1 MEVFAEGMNILFES
15 RVFHPSIGG
24 METVARQLA
33 EVWGERGH
41 TAHVVTQT
49 PLDDEEPLDTIP
61 VTRQPSLGRWW
72 TLLRSA
78 DLFVQSGISL
88 KSLPLAVTAGVPIVF
103 IHHNML
109 PLTIDSVGA
118 RMLLKRMATHLGQNI
133 AVSSAVAEDLPARKT
148 TVIHNP
154 FIPSFSAT
162 QPPPNETTLL
172 FVGRLVSVKGVD
184 IALRALAELDPVYT
198 LTICG
203 DGEERGTLEALAEH
217 LGVAD
222 RVTFRGWV
230 AHDEL
235 SNIARRASIQLVP
248 SRYEPF
254 GIVAL
259 EAIAAGCPVV
269 ASDTGGLPEAVG
281 RCGVLVPP
289 DNPDALARGIER
301 ARAQRDQLLQHR
313 EAHLDQ
319 FDIDTIADQ
328 YLNVFRRV
336 VHSSSTP

>member
-1 MEVFAEGMNILFES
+1 MRILLES
-15 RVFHPSIGG
+15 RVFYPSIGG
-24 METVARQLA
+24 METVTRQLA
-33 EVWGERGH
+33 GAWQDRGH
-41 TAHVVTQT
+41 TVHVVTQT
-49 PLDDEEPLDTIP
+49 PLGDADPLDELP

-72 TLLRSA
+72 TLLRTA

-88 KSLPLAVTAGVPIVF
+88 KSLPLGLASGTPLVF

-109 PLTIDSVGA
+109 PLTPDTIGA
-118 RMLLKRMATHLGQNI
+118 RMLLKRGATRLGKNV
-133 AVSSAVAEDLPARKT
+133 AVSRAVARDLPDRT
-148 TVIHNP
+148 TVVIHNP
-154 FIPSFSAT
+154 FVPSFEAT
-162 QPPPNETTLL
+162 ASPESETALL

-184 IALRALAELDPVYT
+184 VALKALSELDPAYT

-203 DGEERGTLEALAEH
+203 DGDEREALQTLARR
-217 LGVAD
+217 LGVDD
-222 RVTFRGWV
+222 RVAFEGWV
-230 AHDEL
+230 GHDE
-235 SNIARRASIQLVP
+235 IAEYARRASLQLVP

-259 EAIAAGCPVV
+259 EAIAAGCPVI

-289 DNPDALARGIER
+289 DDPEALARGIER
-301 ARAQRDQLLQHR
+301 AVDRRDELLRHR
-313 EAHLDQ
+313 EAHLEQ

-336 VHSSSTP
+336 LHSSSAE

>member
-1 MEVFAEGMNILFES
+1 MNILLES

-33 EVWGERGH
+33 EAWTERGH
-41 TAHVVTQT
+41 TVQVVTQT
-49 PLDDEEPLDTIP
+49 PLEDEDPIDTLP
-61 VTRQPSLGRWW
+61 VIRQPSPGRWW
-72 TLLRSA
+72 SLLRSA

-88 KSLPLAVTAGVPIVF
+88 KSLPLAVAAGVPIVF

-109 PLTIDSVGA
+109 PLTFDSVGA
-118 RMLLKRMATHLGQNI
+118 RILLKRAATRLGENI
-133 AVSSAVAEDLPARKT
+133 AVSSAVAKDLPTRNT

-154 FIPSFSAT
+154 FVPSFVGAQEPS
-162 QPPPNETTLL
+162 NETDLL

-184 IALRALAELDPVYT
+184 VALRALSELDPAYT

-203 DGEERGTLEALAEH
+203 DGDERGVLEAFADR
-217 LGVAD
+217 LGIAD

-230 AHDEL
+230 PHDEL
-235 SNIARRASIQLVP
+235 SDIARQSGIQLVP

-269 ASDTGGLPEAVG
+269 ASNTGGLPEAVG
-281 RCGVLVPP
+281 RCGLLVPP
-289 DNPDALARGIER
+289 EDPEALARGIEQ
-301 ARAQRDQLLQHR
+301 ARAQRNQLLQHR

>member
-1 MEVFAEGMNILFES
+1 
-15 RVFHPSIGG
+15 

-33 EVWGERGH
+33 EAWRDRGH
-41 TAHVVTQT
+41 AVHVVTQT
-49 PLDDEEPLDTIP
+49 PLGDSNPLDELP
-61 VTRQPSLGRWW
+61 VTRRPSLGRWW
-72 TLLRSA
+72 ALLRDA

-88 KSLPLAVTAGVPIVF
+88 KSFPLGLASGTPVVF

-109 PLTIDSVGA
+109 PLTPDTVGA
-118 RMLLKRMATHLGQNI
+118 RMLLKRGAAHLGENV
-133 AVSSAVAEDLPARKT
+133 AVSSAVARDLPNRTT

-154 FIPSFSAT
+154 FVPSFEAT
-162 QPPPNETTLL
+162 RPPESETTLL

-184 IALRALAELDPVYT
+184 VALRALSELDPAYT

-203 DGEERGTLEALAEH
+203 DGDEREALQTLARR
-217 LGVAD
+217 LGVDD
-222 RVTFRGWV
+222 RVIFKGWV
-230 AHDEL
+230 DHDE
-235 SNIARRASIQLVP
+235 IAEYARRASLQLAP

-281 RCGVLVPP
+281 RCGILVPP
-289 DNPDALARGIER
+289 EDPEALARGIER
-301 ARAQRDQLLQHR
+301 AVERRDELLRYR
-313 EAHLDQ
+313 EAHLEE

-336 VHSSSTP
+336 LHSSNTA

>member
-1 MEVFAEGMNILFES
+1 M
-15 RVFHPSIGG
+15 
-24 METVARQLA
+24 ARQLA
-33 EVWGERGH
+33 EAWAERGH
-41 TAHVVTQT
+41 TVRVVTQT
-49 PLDDEEPLDTIP
+49 PLKDEDSLDTLP
-61 VTRQPSLGRWW
+61 VTRQPSPGRWW
-72 TLLRSA
+72 MLFRST

-88 KSLPLAVTAGVPIVF
+88 KSLPLAVAAGVPIVF

-109 PLTIDSVGA
+109 PLTFDSVGA
-118 RMLLKRMATHLGQNI
+118 RMLLKRAVTHFGQNI
-133 AVSSAVAEDLPARKT
+133 AVSRAVAEDLPSQNT

-154 FIPSFSAT
+154 FFPSFVEEDPSPT
-162 QPPPNETTLL
+162 ETRLL

-184 IALRALAELDPVYT
+184 VALRALSELDPAYT

-203 DGEERGTLEALAEH
+203 DGDERGALEVLAGR
-217 LGVAD
+217 LGITD

-230 AHDEL
+230 THDEL
-235 SNIARRASIQLVP
+235 SDIARQSSIQLVP
-248 SRYEPF
+248 SRYESF

-269 ASDTGGLPEAVG
+269 ASNTGGLSEAVG
-281 RCGVLVPP
+281 QCGVLVPP
-289 DNPDALARGIER
+289 ENPDALARGIER

>member
-1 MEVFAEGMNILFES
+1 MNILLES

-33 EVWGERGH
+33 DVWRDRGH
-41 TAHVVTQT
+41 TVHVVTQT
-49 PLDDEEPLDTIP
+49 TLDDEEPLDTLP
-61 VTRQPSLGRWW
+61 VTRQPSPGRWW
-72 TLLRSA
+72 TLLQSA

-88 KSLPLAVTAGVPIVF
+88 KSLPLAVAAGVPIVF

-109 PLTIDSVGA
+109 PLTLDSVGV
-118 RMLLKRMATHLGQNI
+118 RMLLKRAATRLGENI
-133 AVSSAVAEDLPARKT
+133 AVSRAVAKDLPTRNT

-154 FIPSFSAT
+154 FVPSFVGT
-162 QPPPNETTLL
+162 QEPSNETNLL

-184 IALRALAELDPVYT
+184 VALKALSELDPTYT

-203 DGEERGTLEALAEH
+203 DGDERGALEALAGR
-217 LGVAD
+217 LGIAD

-230 AHDEL
+230 SHDEL
-235 SNIARRASIQLVP
+235 SDIARQSSIQLVP
-248 SRYEPF
+248 SRYEAF

-259 EAIAAGCPVV
+259 EAIATGCPVV

-281 RCGVLVPP
+281 RCGVLVAP
-289 DNPDALARGIER
+289 DDPEALAGGIER

-328 YLNVFRRV
+328 YLNVFRRA
-336 VHSSSTP
+336 VHSSSIP